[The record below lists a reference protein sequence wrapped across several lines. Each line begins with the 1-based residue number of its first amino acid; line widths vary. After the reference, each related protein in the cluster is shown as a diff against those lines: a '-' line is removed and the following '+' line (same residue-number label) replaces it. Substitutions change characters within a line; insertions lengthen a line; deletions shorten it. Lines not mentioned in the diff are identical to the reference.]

1 MCCLL
6 VLNLVSCTPKHVVSD
21 DFSPRTKLEKRD
33 STVAHKLFD
42 FDRWQKIT
50 TLQTKAKE
58 GTELGSVTL
67 KRVFF
72 IIFSTKSSTHTLRL
86 RSIVTQ
92 RLTAHGL
99 LRSSHHHEEEKARGS
114 KTERESGAK
123 VSKETLYRGARDLFR
138 REGARARESR

>member
-58 GTELGSVTL
+58 GTEPYFAPRIITR
-67 KRVFF
+67 KR
-72 IIFSTKSSTHTLRL
+72 RPEEA
-86 RSIVTQ
+86 RQ
-92 RLTAHGL
+92 RESQAQKCQKRPCTEAQDPYSGE
-99 LRSSHHHEEEKARGS
+99 RER
-114 KTERESGAK
+114 ERESQDRQ
-123 VSKETLYRGARDLFR
+123 EGARDTHYLLSVFNTPR
-138 REGARARESR
+138 TGQHALQLGRPLVRSH